1 MIHAFRGCEFDEEP
15 FQLRRRGRVVKLE
28 PKAFDLLAYLLR
40 HRDRVVPKQ
49 ELLRAVWPDVAV
61 TESVLPS
68 CVGAVRSW

>member
-1 MIHAFRGCEFDEEP
+1 MIHAFRGCELDEKL

-68 CVGAVRSW
+68 CVAAVRSW